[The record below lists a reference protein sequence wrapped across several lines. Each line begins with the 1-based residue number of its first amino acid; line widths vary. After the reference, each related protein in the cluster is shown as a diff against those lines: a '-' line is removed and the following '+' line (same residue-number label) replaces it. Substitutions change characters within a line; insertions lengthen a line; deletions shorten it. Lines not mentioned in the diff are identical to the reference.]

1 MIESITK
8 KDLENKIDDYLEGT
22 LTPEQVDELWVELI
36 QDEYYLEYLK
46 TAASLKG
53 LADKQNKPAKIFTL
67 TGMKQVYVTAA
78 VLIMSAVLVLYT
90 LYDQGTTPVVEPLST
105 LELDYYRSADGTV
118 ANDNLS
124 EVLMSV
130 ISAANSGDIDSA
142 MSIVNREL
150 DTASDPAVQHELMI
164 TAGSILYN
172 AGQYDQALAWFENA
186 VVIDTSDMQMMERNY
201 WYLGNTYF
209 QLNMITEAKVAME
222 NAYELNGAYSRIA
235 ESYLKALSE

>member
-8 KDLENKIDDYLEGT
+8 KDLENKIDEYLEGA
-22 LTPEQVDELWVELI
+22 LTPEQVDELWIELI
-36 QDEYYLEYLK
+36 QDEYYMEYLK

-53 LADKQNKPAKIFTL
+53 LAEKKNKPAAIFTL
-67 TGMKQVYVTAA
+67 TGMKQVYITAA

-90 LYDQGTTPVVEPLST
+90 VNDQGTPPAVEPLAT

-118 ANDNLS
+118 TETNLS
-124 EVLMSV
+124 DILMSV

-142 MSIVNREL
+142 INIVNNEL
-150 DTASDPAVQHELMI
+150 GATRDPAVQHELMI

-172 AGQYDQALAWFENA
+172 AGRYDQALAWFENA
-186 VVIDTSDMQMMERNY
+186 AVIDTPNMQMLERNY

-235 ESYLKALSE
+235 ESYLKALSD

>member
-8 KDLENKIDDYLEGT
+8 RDLEDKIDEYLEGN

-36 QDEYYLEYLK
+36 QDEYYIDYLK

-53 LADKQNKPAKIFTL
+53 LADKKNSPATIFTIG
-67 TGMKQVYVTAA
+67 GMKQVYLTAA

-90 LYDQGTTPVVEPLST
+90 LYDQGSPATVEPLT
-105 LELDYYRSADGTV
+105 TIELDYYRSADGTV
-118 ANDNLS
+118 AVTNLS
-124 EVLMSV
+124 DILMAA
-130 ISAANSGDIDSA
+130 ISAANSGDTDAAI
-142 MSIVNREL
+142 SIINREL
-150 DTASDPAVQHELMI
+150 ESASDPAVQHELMI

-172 AGQYDQALAWFENA
+172 IGRYDQALAWFENA
-186 VVIDTSDMQMMERNY
+186 AIIDTPDLQMKERNY

-209 QLNMITEAKVAME
+209 QLNMITEAKYALE

-235 ESYLKALSE
+235 ESYLRALSD